1 MDTNALKHEF
11 HTTIAKAELSTALLG
26 EEGVAAAEANCTPK
40 QTQVSDKCKKH
51 TYFVERCVCVCVDT
65 HCVERCV

>member
-40 QTQVSDKCKKH
+40 QTQVRVKCKKH
-51 TYFVERCVCVCVDT
+51 TCVCVCILIVLSVVSETDF
-65 HCVERCV
+65 R